1 MSDSALKQEI
11 TEAMK
16 AAMRARDKARP
27 GTIRLAL
34 SEIKRV
40 EVDERIDPDDTRVI
54 AILDKMVKQRRESIR
69 MFEEAERTEL
79 ADQEKFEI
87 TVLQEFLPQALSAAE
102 LDNII
107 QAALAESGA
116 ESMKDMGKVMGL
128 VKPQVI
134 GRADMGSISAKIKA
148 ALSQGAS
155 D

>member
-16 AAMRARDKARP
+16 DAMRARDKPRL

-54 AILDKMVKQRRESIR
+54 AILDKMVKQRRESIKI
-69 MFEEAERTEL
+69 FEEAERTEL

-102 LDNII
+102 LDDII
-107 QAALAESGA
+107 QSALAESGA

-148 ALSQGAS
+148 SLS
-155 D
+155 

>member
-1 MSDSALKQEI
+1 MSESALKQEI

-16 AAMRARDKARP
+16 DAMRARDKPRL

-40 EVDERIDPDDTRVI
+40 EVDERIDPDNTRVI

-69 MFEEAERTEL
+69 MFEEAQRTEL

-87 TVLQEFLPQALSAAE
+87 TVLQEFLPQPLSAAE
-102 LDNII
+102 VDNII
-107 QAALAESGA
+107 QSALAETGA
-116 ESMKDMGKVMGL
+116 ESMKDMGRVMGL

-134 GRADMGSISAKIKA
+134 GRADMGSISQKIKT
-148 ALSQGAS
+148 ALG
-155 D
+155 

>member
-16 AAMRARDKARP
+16 TAMRARDKARL

-54 AILDKMVKQRRESIR
+54 AILDKMLKQRRESIR

-79 ADQEKFEI
+79 VDQEKFEI
-87 TVLQEFLPQALSAAE
+87 AVLQEFLPQALSAAE
-102 LDNII
+102 LDDII
-107 QAALAESGA
+107 QSALSESGA

-134 GRADMGSISAKIKA
+134 GRADMGSISQKIKA
-148 ALSQGAS
+148 ALS
-155 D
+155 

>member
-16 AAMRARDKARP
+16 TAMRARDKARL

-40 EVDERIDPDDTRVI
+40 EVDERIDPDNTRVI
-54 AILDKMVKQRRESIR
+54 AILDKMLKQRRESIR

-87 TVLQEFLPQALSAAE
+87 AVLQEFLPQALSAAE
-102 LDNII
+102 LDDII
-107 QAALAESGA
+107 QSALSESGA

-134 GRADMGSISAKIKA
+134 GRADMGSISQKIKA
-148 ALSQGAS
+148 ALS
-155 D
+155 

>member
-16 AAMRARDKARP
+16 DAMRARDKPRL

-40 EVDERIDPDDTRVI
+40 EVDERIDTDDTRVI

-102 LDNII
+102 LDDII
-107 QAALAESGA
+107 QSALAESGA

-148 ALSQGAS
+148 ALT
-155 D
+155 

>member
-16 AAMRARDKARP
+16 TAMRARDKARL

-54 AILDKMVKQRRESIR
+54 AILDKMLKQRRESIR

-87 TVLQEFLPQALSAAE
+87 AVLQEFLPQALSAAE
-102 LDNII
+102 LDDII
-107 QAALAESGA
+107 QSALPESGA

-134 GRADMGSISAKIKA
+134 GRADMGSISQKIKA
-148 ALSQGAS
+148 ALS
-155 D
+155 

>member
-16 AAMRARDKARP
+16 TAMRARDKARL

-54 AILDKMVKQRRESIR
+54 AILDKMLKQRRESIR

-87 TVLQEFLPQALSAAE
+87 AVLQEFLPQALSAAE
-102 LDNII
+102 LADII
-107 QAALAESGA
+107 QSALSESGA
-116 ESMKDMGKVMGL
+116 ESMKAMGKVMGL

-134 GRADMGSISAKIKA
+134 GRADMGSISQKIKA
-148 ALSQGAS
+148 ALS
-155 D
+155 

>member
-1 MSDSALKQEI
+1 MSDSALKQKI

-16 AAMRARDKARP
+16 TAMRARDKARL

-54 AILDKMVKQRRESIR
+54 AILDKMLKQRRESIR
-69 MFEEAERTEL
+69 MFEEAGRTEL

-102 LDNII
+102 LDDII
-107 QAALAESGA
+107 QSALAESGA
-116 ESMKDMGKVMGL
+116 ENMKDMAKVMGL

-134 GRADMGSISAKIKA
+134 GRADIGSISAKIKA
-148 ALSQGAS
+148 ALS
-155 D
+155 

>member
-16 AAMRARDKARP
+16 TAMRARDKARL

-54 AILDKMVKQRRESIR
+54 AILDKMLKQRRESIR

-87 TVLQEFLPQALSAAE
+87 AVLQEFLPQALSAAE
-102 LDNII
+102 LDDII
-107 QAALAESGA
+107 QSALSESGA

-134 GRADMGSISAKIKA
+134 GRADMGSISQKIKA
-148 ALSQGAS
+148 ALS
-155 D
+155 

>member
-16 AAMRARDKARP
+16 DAMRARDKPRL

-87 TVLQEFLPQALSAAE
+87 TVLQEFLPQALSTAE
-102 LDNII
+102 LDDII
-107 QAALAESGA
+107 QSALAESGA
-116 ESMKDMGKVMGL
+116 ENMKDMGKVMGL

>member
-16 AAMRARDKARP
+16 DAMRARDKPRL

-54 AILDKMVKQRRESIR
+54 AILDKMVKQRRESIKI
-69 MFEEAERTEL
+69 FEEAERTEL

-102 LDNII
+102 LDDII
-107 QAALAESGA
+107 QSALAESGA
-116 ESMKDMGKVMGL
+116 ESMKDMGKVMAWL
-128 VKPQVI
+128 KPKI
-134 GRADMGSISAKIKA
+134 NGRADMGLVSSAVKQR
-148 ALSQGAS
+148 LNS
-155 D
+155 

>member
-16 AAMRARDKARP
+16 DAMRARDKPRL

-54 AILDKMVKQRRESIR
+54 AILDKMVKQRRESIKI
-69 MFEEAERTEL
+69 FEEAERTEL

-102 LDNII
+102 LDDII
-107 QAALAESGA
+107 QSALAESGA
-116 ESMKDMGKVMGL
+116 ESMTDMGKVMGL

-148 ALSQGAS
+148 SLS
-155 D
+155 

>member
-1 MSDSALKQEI
+1 MSDSALKQKI

-16 AAMRARDKARP
+16 TAMRARDKARL

-54 AILDKMVKQRRESIR
+54 AILDKMLKQRRESIR
-69 MFEEAERTEL
+69 MFEEAGRTEL

-102 LDNII
+102 LDDII
-107 QAALAESGA
+107 QSALAESRA
-116 ESMKDMGKVMGL
+116 ENMKDMAKVMGL

-148 ALSQGAS
+148 ALT
-155 D
+155 